1 LRELRRILDL
11 NAGRELSFDL
21 CDHKFIISH
30 LIEDDEKIRIE
41 DFETREVFVSDTWSE
56 ICRYFDNKDFYFRGI
71 SKRQLYVY
79 ILGLVIQA
87 FMNQKLPRKDAKT
100 DLLQSLASLVEDEPL
115 LKKTIKSL

>member
-1 LRELRRILDL
+1 MRELRRILDL

-21 CDHKFIISH
+21 CDRKFTISH

-41 DFETREVFVSDTWSE
+41 DFETREVFVSDAWSE
-56 ICRYFDNKDFYFRGI
+56 ICSYFDNKDFYFRGI

-87 FMNQKLPRKDAKT
+87 FINQKLPREDAKT
-100 DLLQSLASLVEDEPL
+100 DLLQSLTVLAEDEPL
-115 LKKTIKSL
+115 LKETIKSL